1 MLSKRKLN
9 TVSRDALGVLTIF
22 IKELKDILEEEGI
35 NNKEIN
41 ELIDI
46 WINANNLKLDEVIT
60 LSADEVSKCKNIKEL
75 IKLVEEKKKKKL

>member
-9 TVSRDALGVLTIF
+9 TVSRDALGILTIF

-35 NNKEIN
+35 NNKKIN
-41 ELIDI
+41 KLIDI